1 MNNENNCVP
10 GSFRDPSGFLFFRDG
25 ILYRQI
31 NREYSDHYNHF
42 INSGLYEELVSK
54 KLLILHQ
61 EIDPTTTLLGNG
73 VKIIR
78 PLMIPFISYPYEWCF
93 SQLKRRSLINPQ
105 DTGDCP

>member
-1 MNNENNCVP
+1 MYRFIP
-10 GSFRDPSGFLFFRDG
+10 DLSGFLFFRDG

-31 NREYSDHYNHF
+31 NREYIDYYNHF
-42 INSGLYEELVSK
+42 INSGLYDELVSK

-61 EIDPTTTLLGNG
+61 EIDPATTLLDNG

-93 SQLKRRSLINPQ
+93 SQLKDAALLTLK